1 MKRAFLQLHIAVF
14 LAGFTGVLGRLI
26 SLNEA
31 VLVWYRMMIACVV
44 LWILL
49 LFKKRKPAA
58 SRKLFIQASTV
69 GFLLALHWVSFYA
82 GIKNSNVSTAL
93 VCLSSMGFFTAIL
106 EPIML
111 RRPFDIKEV
120 LLGLL
125 AIAGISIVF
134 HFDPHYKLGII
145 ISIFSAFLAS
155 IFPIFNRQIL
165 QKMDAETATRYQL
178 SGGFIFI
185 TLLMPVY
192 LHYFP
197 VDKLFP
203 SLSDFAWLL
212 VLGIL
217 CTVVAYELFMKAL
230 QKISAF
236 TVNLSYNL
244 EPIYGIG
251 MAFLI
256 YREDKEVSA
265 GFYYGFCLIVAAVV
279 LQTVRLKKTPR
290 PEKNR
295 AIAESSDVKIL

>member
-58 SRKLFIQASTV
+58 RKLFIQASTV

-197 VDKLFP
+197 VDKIFP

-256 YREDKEVSA
+256 YREDKEVSP

-295 AIAESSDVKIL
+295 PIAESSDVKIQ